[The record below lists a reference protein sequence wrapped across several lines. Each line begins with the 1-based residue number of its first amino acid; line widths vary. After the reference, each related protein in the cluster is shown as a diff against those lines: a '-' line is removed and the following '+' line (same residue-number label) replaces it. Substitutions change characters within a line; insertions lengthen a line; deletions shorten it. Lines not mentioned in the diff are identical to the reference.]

1 MSIKTDSYVTT
12 LSPEILKRAK
22 DELGEY
28 EDLREKSL
36 IAIRHIYPKER
47 VI

>member
-36 IAIRHIYPKER
+36 IAIRDWIQKQPH
-47 VI
+47 